1 MQRPTPIS
9 AHAYGEDC
17 ARKLPTLNASPWPC
31 GGEYELMHGLWGGR
45 TCEEEVEGDEGGGGS
60 GGYEETG
67 ECHRGGVHVQCRG
80 DGNSLCYYAVTP
92 PSPRA
97 GCFRRRPPLLLLF
110 STASFPTC
118 ILHVISTDMQPDTRT
133 ADQHTA
139 KQGASTATPH
149 TATRLTHAD
158 SASLKRV
165 REGSLVSLFQRDIS
179 AYSYGRTTG
188 THPRRVGCSAR
199 HKEEPCRLYR

>member
-17 ARKLPTLNASPWPC
+17 ARKLPTLNASPWPS
-31 GGEYELMHGLWGGR
+31 GGEYELVHGLWGGR

-92 PSPRA
+92 SPLPPAQVASGVTHRFCYYLVLLHLSLVSSTPSPQPCSQTHAPQTSTPPNRV
-97 GCFRRRPPLLLLF
+97 RRRP
-110 STASFPTC
+110 
-118 ILHVISTDMQPDTRT
+118 HRT
-133 ADQHTA
+133 QQ
-139 KQGASTATPH
+139 QG
-149 TATRLTHAD
+149 
-158 SASLKRV
+158 
-165 REGSLVSLFQRDIS
+165 
-179 AYSYGRTTG
+179 
-188 THPRRVGCSAR
+188 
-199 HKEEPCRLYR
+199 